1 MPRMSDAFAGLAC
14 ALVFICMGCQAD
26 EQVAKADAPE
36 SADRA
41 AQSAS
46 TNPAEVVDLPEQPVA
61 GASQSFWDHWG
72 DGQAEIAT
80 YAGTQIRYGEPRE
93 ARLVLIYVTEPHD
106 RRTFVKDDDVA
117 EQNRIQVMKL
127 NRALKFQTGV
137 YPYTVMTSVFS
148 PVADWGR
155 PRFQPGKITLTSQ
168 EWCGHVFHGLWAG
181 PGQARQMMHSY
192 FAGEGDDAS
201 TIDLPDGTLYED
213 ALPIQLRELDGAFND
228 GERWEGHLV
237 PSLWHRRRAHSEVDT
252 VEATISREQTT
263 LDETPVTR
271 FTVEMPDRSTV
282 YDVGRDE
289 PHHLLRIKHSGGTV
303 FRLDEVDRMAYWRM
317 NGRGDAE
324 KRRRIGLPPGAF
336 NLEEPSSPESGS
348 STPR

>member
-1 MPRMSDAFAGLAC
+1 MSDAFAGLAC
-14 ALVFICMGCQAD
+14 VLLVVCTGCKAD
-26 EQVAKADAPE
+26 SQVAQADAPE
-36 SADRA
+36 SNAPG
-41 AQSAS
+41 AQAGT
-46 TNPAEVVDLPEQPVA
+46 TNPAEVVDLPDQPVA

-72 DGQAEIAT
+72 DGRAEMAT
-80 YAGTQIRYGEPRE
+80 YRGTQMRYGEPRE

-155 PRFQPGKITLTSQ
+155 PRFQPAKITLTSQ

-181 PGQARQMMHSY
+181 PETARQVMHSY

-201 TIDLPDGTLYED
+201 TVELPGETLYED
-213 ALPIQLRELDGAFND
+213 ALPIQLRELDGAFNN

-237 PSLWHRRRAHSEVDT
+237 PSLWHRRRAHSDVET
-252 VEATISREQTT
+252 VEATISRKKAE
-263 LDETPVTR
+263 LDGTPVTR
-271 FTVEMPDRSTV
+271 FTVEMPERTTT
-282 YDVGRDE
+282 YDVARE
-289 PHHLLRIKHSGGTV
+289 APHHLLRIEKNDGTA
-303 FRLDEVDRMAYWRM
+303 FRLDQVERMPYWRL
-317 NGRGDAE
+317 NGPDDGE
-324 KRRRIGLPPGAF
+324 SRRRIGLPPDAF
-336 NLEEPSSPESGS
+336 NLESTSTPESGS